1 MLISKELEAAINAQ
15 IGAEF
20 GASLQYVSIAS
31 YFNGDDLPQLADFF
45 YRQAEEEKDHAMKLA
60 HYVVET
66 GGTVRIP
73 AVPETRFEF
82 ASAEEGA
89 QLALDWENEVTRQIN
104 NLMDIAVRDNDYI
117 AQDFL
122 RWFVSEQLE
131 EISTMGTLLKTIQ
144 RAGTNILL
152 VEDFLMRNPL
162 GEPGAEA

>member
-15 IGAEF
+15 VGAEF

-45 YRQAEEEKDHAMKLA
+45 YRQAEEEKEHALKFA

-66 GGTVRIP
+66 GGTVQISAIP
-73 AVPETRFEF
+73 ATRSNFM
-82 ASAEEGA
+82 SAEEGA
-89 QLALDWENEVTRQIN
+89 QLALDWETEVTRQIN
-104 NLMDIAVRDNDYI
+104 NLMDIAVKDNDYI

-122 RWFVSEQLE
+122 RWFVTEQLE
-131 EISTMGTLLKTIQ
+131 EISTMNTLLRTIQ
-144 RAGTNILL
+144 RAGENILL

-162 GEPGAEA
+162 GEPGTAA

>member
-73 AVPETRFEF
+73 EVPETRYEF